1 MIKTVLALSLAFFIS
16 TGYFLVARHSD
27 ASPTSEMSP
36 ALSGNKFAV
45 PADTPRNAS
54 RWPAELN
61 VTNFAGPDLTPSPA
75 CLAVAATGEVFVGVD
90 QIGSLGKTPGKGSIV
105 RLVDNNNDGKVD
117 EHTQFAMVDNPRG
130 IIALGDR
137 VFVLHTTFSNET
149 KKATGMDLVVFED
162 KNKDGVADGPSQ
174 PLIQNISSPK
184 FLQSRGTDHATNGIR
199 MGIDG
204 WIYIAVGDFGFSNA
218 TDRDGKQLS
227 MLGGGIVRVRP
238 DGREMEIYTHGLR
251 NIYDVAIDPYMN
263 IFTRDNTNDGGGW
276 NIRFSHQIQSGEYG
290 YPLLFKHFTEEIIP
304 ALVDVGG
311 GSGTGNLFMDEP
323 SWPEKYNKVP
333 MMADWGKSELYIH
346 RVAPDA
352 SSFTQKEEE
361 FIKLAQITD
370 VDVDGSGRLYL
381 SAWDGAGYSGNPN
394 KGFVVRAV
402 PKDWKYQAFP
412 NIQKASI
419 KKLAELLQSNSAVAR
434 LQAQQELLT
443 RPAKD
448 AVKASWKVASD
459 KSLPLYARVAGIFTY
474 AQAVGTDAVENL
486 LQLVNDNDVKE
497 WALRALAD
505 RKPYAAKV
513 PVEPFIASV
522 NDANPRVQIAAM
534 VGLGRLGRKEAIPAL
549 LQVKV
554 PASFVAPPKDAEGPH
569 ATPNAAII
577 PAHIAVRSLVSL
589 NAVDECINAIGT
601 NQSTIA
607 LWALRYMHDP
617 KAVDGLIAAY
627 KKTNDQELKKNIII
641 TLARL
646 YKKEAPQEGQFWWST
661 RPDGHGPYYRAMDW
675 ESSAKIK
682 QMLSEERNNA
692 ADKQLFADLNAKFQM
707 GITEFGGEETAVAK
721 EEPKIDLEKIRNKK
735 GQIGASSI
743 EDVMLAMAKI
753 NGDPS
758 KGKAIFIR
766 QGCNACHSLTK
777 GEPLKGP
784 FMGQIGSIMNREQIA
799 ESILKPNASISQG
812 FATVIIAAKGDKNYM
827 GFVTSETADKITMR
841 DITGQVTTIKTAD
854 ILSRKEM
861 ETSMMPT
868 GLANAL
874 SYEEFASLITFLS
887 QQKK

>member
-1 MIKTVLALSLAFFIS
+1 MVKITFALSFAFFI
-16 TGYFLVARHSD
+16 GAACLFLENHS
-27 ASPTSEMSP
+27 
-36 ALSGNKFAV
+36 GIFAGRQI
-45 PADTPRNAS
+45 PNMADTLRNAS
-54 RWPAELN
+54 RWPAGLT

-105 RLVDNNNDGKVD
+105 KLIDSDNDGTVD
-117 EHTQFAMVDNPRG
+117 KHIQFVMVDNPRG
-130 IIALGDR
+130 IIVLGDK
-137 VFVLHTTFSNET
+137 VYVLHTTFSGET
-149 KKATGMDLVVFED
+149 KLATGMALVVFED
-162 KNKDGVADGPSQ
+162 TDHDGVADGPAK
-174 PLIQNISSPK
+174 PLIENISAPK

-218 TDRDGKQLS
+218 IDRDGKKLA

-263 IFTRDNTNDGGGW
+263 IFTRDNTNDGAGW

-323 SWPEKYNKVP
+323 SWPEKYNRVP

-346 RVAPDA
+346 RVTPDGP
-352 SSFTQKEEE
+352 SFKQKEEE
-361 FIKLAQITD
+361 FIHLSQITD
-370 VDVDGSGRLYL
+370 LDVDGSGRLYM
-381 SAWDGAGYSGNPN
+381 SAWDGAGYSGNPG
-394 KGFVVRAV
+394 KGFIVRAV
-402 PKDWKYQAFP
+402 PQDWKYEAFP
-412 NIQKASI
+412 DL
-419 KKLAELLQSNSAVAR
+419 KKTSVEELADLLRSNSAVAR
-434 LQAQQELLT
+434 LNAQQELLS
-443 RPAKD
+443 RPAGNAIK
-448 AVKASWKVASD
+448 VSWEIAAD
-459 KSLPLYARVAGIFTY
+459 KNLPLYARVAGIFTY
-474 AQAVGTDAVENL
+474 AQAAKENAINDL
-486 LQLVNDNDVKE
+486 LKLVADKDVKE

-505 RKPYAAKV
+505 RKGYAPQV
-513 PVEPFIASV
+513 PVEPFLTAV
-522 NDANPRVQIAAM
+522 GDPNTRVQVAAM
-534 VGLGRLGRKEAIPAL
+534 VALGRLGHKEAIPTL
-549 LQVKV
+549 LQVNV
-554 PASFVAPPKDAEGPH
+554 PPSFVAPLKDSIGPH

-589 NAVDECINAIGT
+589 HAVDECVKAIGT
-601 NQSTIA
+601 ENSTIA

-627 KKTNDQELKKNIII
+627 RKATDKELRRNILS
-641 TLARL
+641 TLCRL
-646 YKKEAPQEGQFWWST
+646 YKKEAPQEGQFWWRT
-661 RPDGHGPYYRAMDW
+661 RPDGHGPYYRPVDW
-675 ESSAKIK
+675 EASATIRK
-682 QMLSEERNNA
+682 MLTGIWKKTS
-692 ADKQLFADLNAKFQM
+692 DKQFFADLNAKFQM
-707 GITEFGGEETAVAK
+707 GIAEFGGEEVAVAR

-735 GQIGASSI
+735 GQIGQSSI

-753 NGDPS
+753 SGDPAV
-758 KGKAIFIR
+758 GRTLFAR
-766 QGCNACHSLTK
+766 QGCVACHSLTAS
-777 GEPLKGP
+777 ETLKGP
-784 FMGQIGSIMNREQIA
+784 FMGQIGSIMSREQIA

-812 FATVIIAAKGDKNYM
+812 FATVLINTKDNKSYM
-827 GFVTSETADKITMR
+827 GFVTAETPDRITMR
-841 DITGQVTTIKTAD
+841 NIAGEVSTIKTTD
-854 ILSRKEM
+854 ILTRKQM